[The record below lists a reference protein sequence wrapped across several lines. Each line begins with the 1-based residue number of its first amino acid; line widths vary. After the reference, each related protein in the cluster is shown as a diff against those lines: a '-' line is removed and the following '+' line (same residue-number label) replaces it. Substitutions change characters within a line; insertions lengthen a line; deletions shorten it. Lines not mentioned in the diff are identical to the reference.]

1 MNAHRYSP
9 TPINN
14 ALGKAINVP
23 IGFFGEAYFS
33 ASDAPSITIGILGIN
48 ARRAMIINTIDI
60 MYET

>member
-9 TPINN
+9 TPSNN
-14 ALGKAINVP
+14 ALGKAKNTP
-23 IGFFGEAYFS
+23 NGFFDETHFS

-48 ARRAMIINTIDI
+48 ARMAKIINTIYI